1 MTPDTPQKETS
12 FDETHRD
19 QYAGQGGSYEIG
31 PDGKRR
37 LVGRTLSPVEASA
50 IAAAGDEVPENR

>member
-12 FDETHRD
+12 FAETHRD
-19 QYAGQGGSYEIG
+19 EYAGQGGSYEIG

-37 LVGRTLSPVEASA
+37 LVGRTLTPGEAKT
-50 IAAAGDEVPENR
+50 IQDAGGEVPENG